1 MNIAR
6 ELKEKLNK
14 DLSSTKEYKRFFVAA
29 ATIDSNG
36 KIIAI
41 RLNSYMKT
49 HPMMARYALNLD
61 KQYKVYLH
69 AEIAAL
75 VASNRKATD
84 IFVARMTRDRKFA
97 YAKPCYICEMAIRE
111 AGIKRIYYTDD
122 EGKFAM
128 MRIN

>member
-1 MNIAR
+1 MNISR
-6 ELKEKLNK
+6 ELKEKLEK
-14 DLSSTKEYKRFFVAA
+14 DLSAPKEYKRFFVAA
-29 ATIDSNG
+29 ATVDSNG

-49 HPMMARYALNLD
+49 HPMMARYALNID
-61 KQYKVYLH
+61 RQFKVFLH

-84 IFVARMTRDRKFA
+84 IYVARMTRDRKFA
-97 YAKPCYICEMAIRE
+97 YAKPCYICEMAIKE

-122 EGKFAM
+122 AGHFSM
-128 MRIN
+128 MRVN